1 MNNFVGMPAL
11 FDSDKQLPSQIRNN
25 LLKVPDQDP
34 KKSKALKAFQSYG
47 VDESLDF
54 EQAKSAFLAGELSNQ
69 SWINQYPTLA
79 ARLASEDYVAIARD
93 ELGNLIETEGTWNQ
107 LYNGWKIARDT
118 VAIGNMGTRAMMEGR
133 ELYPYERRK
142 IERSRELQR
151 AHTQSMPGWTAAAS
165 ELTGTM
171 LETAGYSA
179 AAGVA
184 ASALFPPAAPF
195 VIGGTAF
202 ATSFNLEAGNL
213 YADLIM
219 DGYTASEAAGIAA
232 GYGALIAAVD
242 TVGLKYATAGAKGL
256 GKELLPNLFKNVRSA
271 ALRKKTLTEAAK
283 DLGKDLAGVAI
294 VEPGTEGTQEVFSEF
309 AKAEA
314 SRLYRPEDLYE
325 PEYAEVFGHAYWH
338 TFKGM
343 AILGGI
349 PSGVRYIRNAARSAE
364 AQVADTQIQEGL
376 EQQRKSANP
385 EVREEL
391 NEAAGETTLHST
403 YYIDA
408 EGFKETVDQIAKT
421 DPNFRQQLES
431 ELRGFLGK
439 ISEAAERGGRV
450 QVSKAKFEKVF
461 ALTSAQEVVSQHV
474 AVEEDGMTKLE
485 SDYFEK
491 NKERLSKEIRKE
503 SDEERVTKEKFQ
515 EEIEQVRKSF
525 KEALA
530 PVIGVQADA
539 GMTANANADILV
551 GIVRRNALVMGISPK
566 VYAEK
571 YLPMII
577 QQNLDAK
584 QAAQTQQ
591 QQVRNQ
597 PQNYPVGQLLEADPN
612 KFYRGFQAIH
622 ELDGL
627 RHMMKGEFYP
637 EAFVIEIDG
646 DIESYD
652 VGGDGVSNKPGVYRG
667 RIPSDKVSRI
677 FVDVNAFDGYDI
689 ETVNELRE
697 MFPNAEVVN
706 VQLAEEVD
714 AVKTDDGLVVADNS
728 TLRVT
733 PQQQAEAETG
743 TPLNSLQVDADETPE
758 QQKARMEA
766 SLDAKEA
773 GGESIPAPSRVMTT
787 TDITTAEQADE
798 LLARLEKSLVGVVSE
813 PMGTVTEGGENREGG
828 QTVVPLLAR
837 ARLQRPI
844 KEDIAAVKARRAQLV
859 AEQQTEDRSNT
870 LDALNFEQDAD
881 YTFVEA
887 DYRPEVVGWAREQFG
902 DRMAPNGKPVYQNFT
917 RWFGDSAVTTIKEFD
932 SEDKLVIDPN
942 GIPIPVYHGTPTSG
956 FGVFDPA
963 RKGKGKFSG
972 KDTGEE
978 SGFFFTSDPAA
989 ADRFTGDSEDR
1000 SGIYPVYLSM
1010 QNPLIVDDFAVST
1023 DVFDQRFM
1031 MDLIKEAKEGGYDG
1045 VIGKI
1050 DEAVDEDLL
1059 LDRTPGRTTRSFPDK
1074 KIETVTT
1081 PKTGK
1086 TKQITITGPGFETV
1100 ASDIGITNAAEDT
1113 GTVRPLYIVFDS
1125 NQIKSTQ
1132 NQGNFSADEN
1142 ILESSEGDQKKTL
1155 GKAVFTDDVIKK
1167 ILLDPDA
1174 KPTTLMHELMH
1185 WNLEMMASM
1194 GLEIESKASQEGYE
1208 ATIEEAVM
1216 LSDIK
1221 ALLKWSGFEGTLT
1234 QWESMTV
1241 DQRRQFHE
1249 AIAVSFEKYLY
1260 EGVAPSP
1267 ELKGIFSRLLAY
1279 ARSMYES
1286 VIERINADYKREF
1299 KRDLPSLDNGDIRAV
1314 FGRMMSSEREVENY
1328 RQVYEAEAMTMEE
1341 WVESRGGKDL
1351 NDEEKAAAEAEW
1363 REYNQE
1369 FLDSINEAKGD
1380 LTQKRMEEVGFQQR
1394 ARQRVNAEI
1403 SKERKAA
1410 QKRLKEE
1417 VQNELQ
1423 VQPVFQLQGII
1434 NNKEGKYH
1442 TEDGLVKSPK
1452 TGATRKLNRAEAER
1466 LIKDPVKLKNIDHLL
1481 AADGVPFESYVDF
1494 FSFESIED
1502 LAQQLADSRKLNR
1515 AVELEVDRR
1524 MLEEYSDLTDP
1535 ILIEER
1541 VRAAVH
1547 NKTRRRV
1554 IALEL
1559 RALLKNGVKEA
1570 EQVRLMRA
1578 LAQEII
1584 GKEENGKINLSEYS
1598 RAAAQ
1603 ARKKSLKALKDGDME
1618 AAAFA
1623 KRQELLNESLVIE
1636 GLRVREEA
1644 RKMVRLNKTI
1654 FRQKSDQKLGKTR
1667 EIEIVKALRALLSMF
1682 GVGKATQEISKA
1694 LSDFAARNPEYYRE
1708 VQVRLNSLMGLAA
1721 SLKGPE
1727 TGDRLTKLERM
1738 KVEDLQS
1745 LYFLA
1750 REMWKYSAY
1759 VRKVEIDGQKVTVE
1773 EAKAAA
1779 MAPLARI
1786 KEQKDGGFWSFL
1798 QNTGSSLR
1806 RVEHLF
1812 RRIDGGKDG
1821 PWTKMFRTIKD
1832 AANNYRSELLL
1843 FMSKDKRTGKGF
1855 DYEGKIKALDLKM
1868 PNGMKTVSATFGGE
1882 AVVFG
1887 SQSLSA
1893 KSEIIHLAMHFYGNP
1908 SNKEKVVSGYADV
1921 EGKNAKEVEAS
1932 IEKFLKDMIDS
1943 GALTKADFAF
1953 MQSVF
1958 DQLNSNNML
1967 GRAQA
1972 VMRRLRGSGF
1982 ESIKSSSFIVTFPD
1996 GTSKEY
2002 GGGYIPVHFE
2012 KQELAGD
2019 AVTDYA
2025 SQSVD
2030 MMTATMAGYLPVT
2043 TPAKFA
2049 TERTKTPYKVQLG
2062 LGQVSRHAAEVYRYI
2077 NMAEASSNVS
2087 KVIESKEIKQALNSR
2102 FGENTGKYLK
2112 AWLNRS
2118 TLQRAQEPTTNEFY
2132 KFIQFISRSA
2142 NMGIMFMN
2150 VGNSIQN
2157 YAGLVL
2163 PMREVGTRGVVSA
2176 LVKYA
2181 ANGTAGRNNIIKDIV
2196 SKSSEMKGRLEKQI
2210 FDIYTEQSNMLADTT
2225 SKTAKG
2231 LNYARSKAYFLQQI
2245 TQNHVDIAVW
2255 QAAYNKET
2263 SKALSENMSEA
2274 DAEKRAVAYADS
2286 IVRRTQMAGNPE
2298 DISMFEAGDSLAK
2311 AMFPFKSWFINWLN
2325 NASTQGRLDLDS
2337 DGRAK
2342 AAELF
2347 SSYVYLLMIPA
2358 VLAQAATE
2366 LARGELLNDDDD
2378 DDGISDDL
2386 TEMFFMSQISQAV
2399 GGIPVLS
2406 DGLRMMT
2413 NLMDD
2418 RYWNNRYPT
2427 LPYKRAL
2434 ENIYKAPFK
2443 LFEDPSFGAA
2453 FDFAG
2458 AVATVTGIPLE
2469 AITDR
2474 ASIIVDQMTGELRSE
2489 STYDAIRAQITGKRS
2504 ASQRL

>member
-1 MNNFVGMPAL
+1 MNNFYGSPAL
-11 FDSDKQLPSQIRNN
+11 FDSDQSVSNQIRNN
-25 LLKVPDQDP
+25 FLEPPQQDP
-34 KKSKALKAFQSYG
+34 KKAKELKTLQDAG
-47 VDESLDF
+47 VDKSLDW
-54 EQAKSAFLAGELSNQ
+54 EQAKASFLADHFSSQ
-69 SWINQYPTLA
+69 RWRDQYPTLS
-79 ARLASEDYVAIARD
+79 ARLSSKDYVDVARD
-93 ELGNLIETEGTWNQ
+93 EMGNLIETEGWWNQ
-107 LYNGWKIARDT
+107 LYNGWNIARDT

-151 AHTQSMPGWTAAAS
+151 AHTQSMPDWTAAAS
-165 ELTGTM
+165 ELAGTM
-171 LETAGYSA
+171 LETLGYSA
-179 AAGVA
+179 TAGAVTGA
-184 ASALFPPAAPF
+184 VFPPAAPF
-195 VIGGTAF
+195 VMAGTAF

-213 YADLIM
+213 YAELIM
-219 DGYTASEAAGIAA
+219 DGYTASEAVGIAS
-232 GYGALIAAVD
+232 GFGALIAAVD
-242 TVGLKYATAGAKGL
+242 TVGLKYAAAGAKGFGAELMPAIFNKLRSEALKKRTVAEATKAVSLDLL
-256 GKELLPNLFKNVRSA
+256 GAV
-271 ALRKKTLTEAAK
+271 T
-283 DLGKDLAGVAI
+283 I
-294 VEPGTEGTQEVFSEF
+294 EPFTEGTQEVLNER
-309 AKAEA
+309 AKVEA

-325 PEYAEVFGHAYWH
+325 PEYAEVFGHAAWH

-343 AILGGI
+343 VFLGGI
-349 PSGVRYIRNAARSAE
+349 PAGARYIHNVARSAE

-376 EQQRKSANP
+376 EQQRRSNAP
-385 EVREEL
+385 EVREEV
-391 NEAAGETTLHST
+391 NEATGETTLHST
-403 YYIDA
+403 YYVDA
-408 EGFKETVDQIAKT
+408 EGFKITAEEIAAK
-421 DPNFRQQLES
+421 DPKFVEVLEA
-431 ELRGFLGK
+431 EAPGFLDS
-439 ISEAAERGGRV
+439 INEAAERGGRV
-450 QVSKAKFEKVF
+450 QLSKAKFEKIF
-461 ALTSAQEVVSQHV
+461 ALTDAQQVASQHV
-474 AVEEDGMTKLE
+474 AVEEDGMTKRE

-491 NKERLSKEIRKE
+491 NKERLSKEVQ
-503 SDEERVTKEKFQ
+503 EEIDGELLTQEKFQ
-515 EEIEQVRKSF
+515 EEIEEVRKSF
-525 KEALA
+525 KEAITPALGVLA
-530 PVIGVQADA
+530 ES
-539 GMTANANADILV
+539 GMTADANVDILTAM
-551 GIVRRNALVMGISPK
+551 VRRNSMVMGISPK

-571 YLPMII
+571 YVPMII

-591 QQVRNQ
+591 QATPQVSLEDMTVGDALNEVT
-597 PQNYPVGQLLEADPN
+597 QNWDRANRSRRSDEWFDGGNTNADTVKGFQDAAQQGGDKLQSHGMSKELTLSGAVENLLKMLGQGLDLSRRGGKLDSAPLVAIENTGAGIGTASGTSYKDGPLILVAREGQLLEGNLNGLGAILVNEAHADVVE
-612 KFYRGFQAIH
+612 A
-622 ELDGL
+622 L
-627 RHMMKGEFYP
+627 REQVQRIRP
-637 EAFVIEIDG
+637 DVVV
-646 DIESYD
+646 ESYSKA
-652 VGGDGVSNKPGVYRG
+652 G
-667 RIPSDKVSRI
+667 
-677 FVDVNAFDGYDI
+677 
-689 ETVNELRE
+689 
-697 MFPNAEVVN
+697 
-706 VQLAEEVD
+706 D
-714 AVKTDDGLVVADNS
+714 AVRQVLSQPATKTDA
-728 TLRVT
+728 
-733 PQQQAEAETG
+733 
-743 TPLNSLQVDADETPE
+743 
-758 QQKARMEA
+758 
-766 SLDAKEA
+766 
-773 GGESIPAPSRVMTT
+773 
-787 TDITTAEQADE
+787 
-798 LLARLEKSLVGVVSE
+798 
-813 PMGTVTEGGENREGG
+813 
-828 QTVVPLLAR
+828 QT
-837 ARLQRPI
+837 Q
-844 KEDIAAVKARRAQLV
+844 
-859 AEQQTEDRSNT
+859 QQTEDRSNA
-870 LDALNFEQDAD
+870 LNALNFEQDAD

-902 DRMAPNGKPVYQNFT
+902 DRVAPNGKLASENFA
-917 RWFGDSAVTTIKEFD
+917 RWFGDSKVVDAEGKP
-932 SEDKLVIDPN
+932 LV
-942 GIPIPVYHGTPTSG
+942 VYHTAKAKFEAFGDEGKTELSSFGHHFGTLEQAKARSEQVDFAEDMRRQG
-956 FGVFDPA
+956 QGGDPGTLM
-963 RKGKGKFSG
+963 KLHLQIK
-972 KDTGEE
+972 
-978 SGFFFTSDPAA
+978 
-989 ADRFTGDSEDR
+989 
-1000 SGIYPVYLSM
+1000 
-1010 QNPLIVDDFAVST
+1010 NPLRVPHMASFTPDLLAEEI
-1023 DVFDQRFM
+1023 
-1031 MDLIKEAKEGGYDG
+1031 MDLGLLTEETYEALQEETDFDDVTLGSRLVAILKEAGYDG
-1045 VIGKI
+1045 LVYANEREG
-1050 DEAVDEDLL
+1050 AGV
-1059 LDRTPGRTTRSFPDK
+1059 GSFGD
-1074 KIETVTT
+1074 TY
-1081 PKTGK
+1081 
-1086 TKQITITGPGFETV
+1086 V
-1100 ASDIGITNAAEDT
+1100 A
-1113 GTVRPLYIVFDS
+1113 FDS
-1125 NQIKSTQ
+1125 NQIKST
-1132 NQGNFSADEN
+1132 NNEGNFSTDEN
-1142 ILESSEGDQKKTL
+1142 ILESSEGQKKTL
-1155 GKAVFTDDVIKK
+1155 GQAVFIDDVIKK

-1185 WNLEMMASM
+1185 WNLESMAIM

-1208 ATIEEAVM
+1208 VTFEEARM
-1216 LSDIK
+1216 LSDIQ
-1221 ALLKWSGFEGTLT
+1221 ALLKWSGYEGTLT
-1234 QWESMTV
+1234 QWGSMTV

-1267 ELKGIFSRLLAY
+1267 ELKGIFSRLASY
-1279 ARSMYES
+1279 VRAMYES
-1286 VIERINADYKREF
+1286 VIDKINADYRREF

-1314 FGRMMSSEREVENY
+1314 FGRMMSADHEVEGY
-1328 RQVYEAEAMTMEE
+1328 RQVYEAESMTMEE

-1369 FLDSINEAKGD
+1369 FLDSINEAKGT

-1394 ARQRVNAEI
+1394 ARQRINAEI

-1417 VQNELQ
+1417 VQGELQ
-1423 VQPVFQLQGII
+1423 VQPVFQLQGHIQ
-1434 NNKEGKYH
+1434 NSKYY
-1442 TEDGLVKSPK
+1442 TEDGLVESSK
-1452 TGATRKLNRAEAER
+1452 TGTTRKLNKAEAER
-1466 LIKDPVKLKNIDHLL
+1466 LITDPVKLEAIKHLL
-1481 AADGVPFESYVDF
+1481 AKGGVPFESYVDF
-1494 FSFESIED
+1494 FIGFESIED
-1502 LAQQLADSRKLNR
+1502 LAQKLADSGKLKR
-1515 AVELEVDRR
+1515 AVEVEVDRR
-1524 MLEEYSDLTDP
+1524 MIEEYSDLTDP

-1584 GKEENGKINLSEYS
+1584 GKEENGKINLSEYG

-1603 ARKKSLKALKDGDME
+1603 ARKKSLRALKEGNME

-1636 GLRVREEA
+1636 GLKVREEA
-1644 RKMVRLNKTI
+1644 RKLVRLNKTI

-1682 GVGKATQEISKA
+1682 GVGKATQDIGKA

-1708 VQVRLNSLMGLAA
+1708 VQERIDYFRNLLIN
-1721 SLKGPE
+1721 LKGPE
-1727 TGDRLTKLERM
+1727 TGDRLTKLERLT
-1738 KVEDLQS
+1738 VQDIRS
-1745 LYFLA
+1745 LYSLA
-1750 REMWKYSAY
+1750 REMWKYSSY

-1773 EAKAAA
+1773 EAKAEA

-1812 RRIDGGKDG
+1812 RRIDMGKLTG

-1843 FMSKDKRTGKGF
+1843 FMSKDKRTGEGF
-1855 DYEGKIKALDLKM
+1855 DYEGRIKALDLKM
-1868 PNGMKTVSATFGGE
+1868 PNGMKTVSATFGSE

-1908 SNKEKVVSGYADV
+1908 SNREKIVSGYADA
-1921 EGKNAKEVEAS
+1921 EGKNSAEVEAS
-1932 IEKFLKDMIDS
+1932 IEKFLKDMTDS

-1972 VMRRLRGSGF
+1972 VMRRLRGSSF
-1982 ESIKSSSFIVTFPD
+1982 EAIESSSFIVTFPD
-1996 GTSKEY
+1996 GTSQEY
-2002 GGGYIPVHFE
+2002 DGGYIPVHFE

-2019 AVTDYA
+2019 TVTDYA

-2043 TPAKFA
+2043 TPAKFT
-2049 TERTKTPYKVQLG
+2049 TERTKTTYKVQLG

-2102 FGENTGKYLK
+2102 FGENTSKYLK

-2157 YAGLVL
+2157 YAGLVM
-2163 PMREVGTRGVVSA
+2163 PMKQIGTRGVVSA

-2181 ANGTAGRNNIIKDIV
+2181 ANSTSGRNSIIKDIV

-2231 LNYARSKAYFLQQI
+2231 LNYAKSKAYFLQQI

-2274 DAEKRAVAYADS
+2274 DAEKQAVAYADS

-2298 DISMFEAGDSLAK
+2298 DISMFEAGGPLAK
-2311 AMFPFKSWFINWLN
+2311 AAFPFKSWFINWLN
-2325 NASTQGRLDLDS
+2325 NAATQGRLDLDH

-2347 SSYVYLLMIPA
+2347 SSYIYLLMIPA

-2366 LARGELLNDDDD
+2366 LARGELLDDDDD

-2386 TEMFFMSQISQAV
+2386 LEMAVVSQISQAI
-2399 GGIPVLS
+2399 GGVPVLS
-2406 DGLRMMT
+2406 EVTQGFMSML
-2413 NLMDD
+2413 DD
-2418 RYWNNRYPT
+2418 KYWNNRYPT

-2434 ENIYKAPFK
+2434 ENLYKAPFK
-2443 LFEDPSFGAA
+2443 LFEDPSSGAA

-2458 AVATVTGIPLE
+2458 AVATVGGIPLE

-2474 ASIIVDQMTGELRSE
+2474 ASIIVDQITGELRSE
-2489 STYDAIRAQITGKRS
+2489 STYDAIRAQISGKRS